1 MSYIEKS
8 LGDGERLI
16 ARAHFHWLYVLAA
29 VLALIVLGWIL
40 IGIWIFGAMMVRY
53 YTTEIGIT
61 NHRFIMKTGWIRRD
75 TQEIALDNIEGVQ
88 VHQSILGRIFGYG
101 GLVVQ
106 GTGVDAV
113 HLPKMLGDPVGF
125 RRAIESARGDRTPP
139 PS

>member
-8 LGDGERLI
+8 LGEGERI
-16 ARAHFHWLYVLAA
+16 IGRAHFHWLFVLIA
-29 VLALIVLGWIL
+29 VLALVVLGWIL
-40 IGIWIFGAMMVRY
+40 IGIWIFATMMVRY

-88 VHQSILGRIFGYG
+88 VHQSVLGRIFGYG
-101 GLVVQ
+101 ALVVQ

-113 HLPKMLGDPVGF
+113 HLPQMLSDPVGF